1 MVMTDN
7 GTLDDRYLTWLDRQL
22 EPETQK
28 NPARSH
34 FLLIEQLFKTE
45 FAWFVPNDDN
55 RLYDGLDVRQ
65 EFIDLEEGGDVP
77 GIWLGEPCSFLEM
90 VVALSRRMSFESGL
104 DTDYWFWRLMD
115 NLNLRQYVDEIYDE
129 DVVLIVE
136 ETLNIVL
143 NRTYHADGNGG
154 LFPMIHPGKDQRQV
168 ELWYQM
174 SQYLMENI
182 NV

>member
-1 MVMTDN
+1 
-7 GTLDDRYLTWLDRQL
+7 
-22 EPETQK
+22 
-28 NPARSH
+28 
-34 FLLIEQLFKTE
+34 
-45 FAWFVPNDDN
+45 
-55 RLYDGLDVRQ
+55 
-65 EFIDLEEGGDVP
+65 
-77 GIWLGEPCSFLEM
+77 M